1 MKPHFTSLS
10 HFLKFKKYYEGNHFL
25 KNQVTADLKAR
36 ELLFYKDL
44 EEKLLKPSSSCQ
56 KRKVMNSK
64 TNDISSWLEKS
75 EGNP

>member
-44 EEKLLKPSSSCQ
+44 EEKLIKPSF
-56 KRKVMNSK
+56 K
-64 TNDISSWLEKS
+64 TAKKESYD
-75 EGNP
+75 

>member
-44 EEKLLKPSSSCQ
+44 EEKLIKPSF
-56 KRKVMNSK
+56 KNVEKNVLDRKGKQVK
-64 TNDISSWLEKS
+64 
-75 EGNP
+75 